1 MSNRDLTAH
10 AWVEVDLAAVVANA
24 RTIAATSGARLLP
37 MVKAQGYGLGA
48 VPIARALLNV
58 EPWGFGVATVA
69 EGAELRRAGITLP
82 IVVFSPLT
90 PIEIQGTLSHH
101 LRPTIGDPITL
112 AAWREATE
120 SPFHLAVDTG
130 MQRAGLPWH
139 DRAGW
144 DRVRDL
150 LREAPGWEGLCTHFH
165 SADTDLEATVRQWER
180 LETVLGALPRRPL
193 LVHAAN
199 SSAAFLGTRFAG
211 DLVRPGIFLYGG
223 GAGAHVPPPLPVA
236 RLCSRVIATRR
247 VPAGE
252 SVGYGATWIAP
263 TDTFVATLGIGY
275 ADGLHRA
282 LSNRGVVELGES
294 TAPIIGRISMDM
306 TTVRPA
312 APCAVG
318 DVATVY
324 GGLVS
329 LDQQAEAAGTIS
341 YELLTALGARV
352 ERRYH
357 QP

>member
-37 MVKAQGYGLGA
+37 MVKAQAYGLGA
-48 VPIARALLNV
+48 VPVARALLNIG
-58 EPWGFGVATVA
+58 PWGFGVATVA

-82 IVVFSPLT
+82 IVVFNPLT
-90 PIEIQGTLSHH
+90 PTELYPTLSHH
-101 LRPTIGDPITL
+101 LRPTIGDPVTL
-112 AAWREATE
+112 AAWLE
-120 SPFHLAVDTG
+120 STHEPFHLAVDTG

-144 DRVRDL
+144 DRVREL
-150 LREAPGWEGLCTHFH
+150 LRDAPGWEGLCTHFH
-165 SADTDLEATVRQWER
+165 SADSDLEATARQWER
-180 LETVLGALPRRPL
+180 LETVLGSLPRRPP
-193 LVHAAN
+193 LVHAAA
-199 SSAAFLGTRFAG
+199 SSAALLGSRFAG

-223 GAGAHVPPPLPVA
+223 GAGRLVPPPLPVA
-236 RLCSRVIATRR
+236 KLQSRVVATR
-247 VPAGE
+247 VVLAGE

-263 TDTFVATLGIGY
+263 VDTFVATLGIGY

-282 LSNRGVVELGES
+282 LSNRGTVELGD
-294 TAPIIGRISMDM
+294 TTVPIIGRISMDM

-357 QP
+357 EP

>member
-1 MSNRDLTAH
+1 MSNKDLSAH

-24 RTIAATSGARLLP
+24 RTIAATSGSRLLP
-37 MVKAQGYGLGA
+37 MVKAQAYGLGA
-48 VPIARALLNV
+48 VPLARTLLNV
-58 EPWGFGVATVA
+58 GPWGFGVATVA
-69 EGAELRRAGITLP
+69 EGAELRRAGLTLP

-90 PIEIQGTLSHH
+90 PPEIQATLSHN
-101 LRPTIGDPITL
+101 LRPTIGEPRAL
-112 AAWREATE
+112 AAWLEATPA
-120 SPFHLAVDTG
+120 PFHLAVDTG

-144 DRVRDL
+144 ERVREL

-165 SADTDLEATVRQWER
+165 SADSDLEATARQWER
-180 LETVLGALPRRPL
+180 LETVLGALPRRPP

-199 SSAAFLGTRFAG
+199 SSAALLGSRFAG

-236 RLCSRVIATRR
+236 RLCSRVIATRV

-252 SVGYGATWIAP
+252 SVGYGATWVAP
-263 TDTFVATLGIGY
+263 TDTFVATIGIGY
-275 ADGLHRA
+275 ADGLPRS
-282 LSNRGVVELGES
+282 LSNRGMVELGDS
-294 TAPIIGRISMDM
+294 TAPIIGRVSMDM
-306 TTVRPA
+306 ATVRPA

-329 LDQQAEAAGTIS
+329 LDQQAETAGTIS

-357 QP
+357 EP